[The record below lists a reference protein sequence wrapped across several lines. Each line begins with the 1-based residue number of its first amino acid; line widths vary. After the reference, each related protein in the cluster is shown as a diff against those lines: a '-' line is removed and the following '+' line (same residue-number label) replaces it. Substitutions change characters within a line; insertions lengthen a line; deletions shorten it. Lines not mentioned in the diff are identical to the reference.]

1 MFYTSST
8 DPNMF
13 VICASDSDSKVE
25 ALKNIVYATGTYRTL
40 SWSRI
45 YSASEYK
52 KVYDYGHDVMA
63 DYVSARQHRRDN
75 VRTSYQFYTPG
86 SISLVDFGC
95 CGKSKSERFFAS
107 NFQIRRQCLDM
118 F

>member
-1 MFYTSST
+1 MKSRYLITGTTTPEFASAMLSKPQNRLDVVKPFFDQVGMEIIDMFYTSST

-25 ALKNIVYATGTYRTL
+25 ALKNIVYATGTYRRL

-52 KVYDYGHDVMA
+52 EVYDYGHDVMA
-63 DYVSARQHRRDN
+63 DYVSA
-75 VRTSYQFYTPG
+75 
-86 SISLVDFGC
+86 LAA
-95 CGKSKSERFFAS
+95 SEE
-107 NFQIRRQCLDM
+107 
-118 F
+118 